1 MSACLLEFQ
10 PFPQSPTFLPANVI
24 EGKQSSQL
32 RHNLPDKT
40 HIYHMANLC
49 GLLCL
54 RSEQTEGEKLAND
67 GSLSQGN
74 LGVILSGC
82 GVALKHVE
90 GEWDAL
96 LSGRSEFLLWK
107 ARVTFKIVASIQIN
121 LQCVTCKSK
130 SIYAK
135 LYMYFYTY

>member
-1 MSACLLEFQ
+1 MSVCLSEFQ

-54 RSEQTEGEKLAND
+54 RAEQTEGEKLANH
-67 GSLSQGN
+67 GSLSQEN
-74 LGVILSGC
+74 LGVSPSGC
-82 GVALKHVE
+82 GLTLKRME
-90 GEWDAL
+90 RERGAL
-96 LSGRSEFLLWK
+96 LSDRSELL
-107 ARVTFKIVASIQIN
+107 
-121 LQCVTCKSK
+121 L
-130 SIYAK
+130 
-135 LYMYFYTY
+135 

>member
-1 MSACLLEFQ
+1 MSVCLLEFQ

-54 RSEQTEGEKLAND
+54 RAGQTEGKKLANH
-67 GSLSQGN
+67 GSVPQGN
-74 LGVILSGC
+74 LGVIPSSC
-82 GVALKHVE
+82 GVTLTHTE
-90 GEWDAL
+90 E
-96 LSGRSEFLLWK
+96 E
-107 ARVTFKIVASIQIN
+107 
-121 LQCVTCKSK
+121 
-130 SIYAK
+130 
-135 LYMYFYTY
+135 